1 MEAKSVEPNAVQ
13 SWVVRGWQL
22 FVKNPGMWIFLT
34 FIGLVVGVMLVL
46 FPLRLL
52 GILALAVI
60 IPALFSGLLYGA
72 AELDNGRSLNIED
85 LFRGLTDPVKR
96 MLLLKLGVVTVVAA
110 IPGSIGLWLMFK
122 GGIFLTLIGSLIIA
136 AVSVAVAVTLI
147 YACPL
152 VMFAGMEPVEAVKN
166 SIDTCRK
173 NRIPMAIFFGGMFL
187 LVVVMAAIL
196 PLWPGFLVL
205 LPVTVCTVYASYKDL
220 YSQPGPIS
228 QVEPVQSV

>member
-34 FIGLVVGVMLVL
+34 FIGLVVGVILVL

-72 AELDNGRSLNIED
+72 AELDNGRSLNVED
-85 LFRGLTDPVKR
+85 LFRGLIDPVKR
-96 MLLLKLGVVTVVAA
+96 IPLLKLGVVTVVAA
-110 IPGSIGLWLMFK
+110 IPGSIGLLMFK
-122 GGIFLTLIGSLIIA
+122 GGMFLTLIGSLIVA
-136 AVSVAVAVTLI
+136 ALSVAVAMALV

-152 VMFAGMEPVEAVKN
+152 VMFAGMEPVEAVRN

-173 NRIPMAIFFGGMFL
+173 NKVPMAVFGGVFL
-187 LVVVMAAIL
+187 FAAVIAAI
-196 PLWPGFLVL
+196 PLWLGFLVL
-205 LPVTVCTVYASYKDL
+205 LPVTVCAIYASYKDL

-228 QVEPVQSV
+228 PVEPVQSV

>member
-34 FIGLVVGVMLVL
+34 FIGLVVDVILAL

-52 GILALAVI
+52 GSLALAVI
-60 IPALFSGLLYGA
+60 TPALFSGLLYGA
-72 AELDNGRSLNIED
+72 AELDNGRSLNVED

-96 MLLLKLGVVTVVAA
+96 MPLLKLSVVTVVAA
-110 IPGSIGLWLMFK
+110 IPGLIGLLMFK
-122 GGIFLTLIGSLIIA
+122 GGMFLTLIGSLIVA
-136 AVSVAVAVTLI
+136 ALSVAVVVALI

-152 VMFAGMEPVEAVKN
+152 VMFAGMDPVEAVRN

-173 NRIPMAIFFGGMFL
+173 NLVPMAIFGGMFL
-187 LVVVMAAIL
+187 FAAVVAAI
-196 PLWPGFLVL
+196 PLWLGFLVL
-205 LPVTVCTVYASYKDL
+205 LPVTVCAVYASYKDL
-220 YSQPGPIS
+220 YSQPEPIS
-228 QVEPVQSV
+228 QVEPVQSA

>member
-34 FIGLVVGVMLVL
+34 FIGLVVDVILAL

-52 GILALAVI
+52 GSLALAVI
-60 IPALFSGLLYGA
+60 TPALFSGLLYGA
-72 AELDNGRSLNIED
+72 AELDNGRGLNVED

-96 MLLLKLGVVTVVAA
+96 MPLLKLSVVTVVAA
-110 IPGSIGLWLMFK
+110 IPGLIGLLMFK
-122 GGIFLTLIGSLIIA
+122 GGMFLTLIGSLIVA
-136 AVSVAVAVTLI
+136 ALSVAVVVALI

-152 VMFAGMEPVEAVKN
+152 VMFAGMDPVEAVRN

-173 NRIPMAIFFGGMFL
+173 NLVPMAVFGGMFL
-187 LVVVMAAIL
+187 FAAVVAAI
-196 PLWPGFLVL
+196 PLWLGFLVL
-205 LPVTVCTVYASYKDL
+205 LPVTVCAVYASYKDL
-220 YSQPGPIS
+220 YSQPEPIS
-228 QVEPVQSV
+228 QVEPVQSA

>member
-34 FIGLVVGVMLVL
+34 FIGLVVDVILAL

-52 GILALAVI
+52 GSLALAVI
-60 IPALFSGLLYGA
+60 TPALFSGLLYGA
-72 AELDNGRSLNIED
+72 AELDNGRGLNVED

-96 MLLLKLGVVTVVAA
+96 IPLLKLGVVTVVAA
-110 IPGSIGLWLMFK
+110 IPGLIGLWMLK
-122 GGIFLTLIGSLIIA
+122 GGVFLTLIGSLIIA
-136 AVSVAVAVTLI
+136 ALSVAVAVALI

-152 VMFAGMEPVEAVKN
+152 VMFAGMDPVEAVKN

-173 NRIPMAIFFGGMFL
+173 NIVPMAIFFGGMFF

-220 YSQPGPIS
+220 YSQPEPIS
-228 QVEPVQSV
+228 QVEPVQSA

>member
-34 FIGLVVGVMLVL
+34 FIGLVVDVILAL

-52 GILALAVI
+52 GSLALAVI
-60 IPALFSGLLYGA
+60 TPALFSGLLYGA
-72 AELDNGRSLNIED
+72 AELDNGRSLNVED

-96 MLLLKLGVVTVVAA
+96 MPLLKLSVVTVVAA
-110 IPGSIGLWLMFK
+110 IPGLIGLLMFK
-122 GGIFLTLIGSLIIA
+122 GGMFLTLIGSLIVA
-136 AVSVAVAVTLI
+136 ALSVAVVVALI

-152 VMFAGMEPVEAVKN
+152 VMFAGMDPVEAVRN

-173 NRIPMAIFFGGMFL
+173 NLVPMAVFGGMFL
-187 LVVVMAAIL
+187 FAAVVAAI
-196 PLWPGFLVL
+196 PLWLGFLVL
-205 LPVTVCTVYASYKDL
+205 LPVTVCAVYASYKDL
-220 YSQPGPIS
+220 YSQPEPIS
-228 QVEPVQSV
+228 QVEPVQSA

>member
-72 AELDNGRSLNIED
+72 AELDNGRSLNVED

-96 MLLLKLGVVTVVAA
+96 IPLLKLGVVTVVAA
-110 IPGSIGLWLMFK
+110 IPGSIGLLMFK
-122 GGIFLTLIGSLIIA
+122 GGMFLTLLGSLIVA
-136 AVSVAVAVTLI
+136 ALSVAVAMALI

-152 VMFAGMEPVEAVKN
+152 VMFAGMEPVEAVRN

-173 NRIPMAIFFGGMFL
+173 NRLPMAAFGGVFL
-187 LVVVMAAIL
+187 LAAVIAAI
-196 PLWPGFLVL
+196 PLWLGFLVL
-205 LPVTVCTVYASYKDL
+205 LPVTVCAVYASYKDL
-220 YSQPGPIS
+220 YSQPEPIS
-228 QVEPVQSV
+228 QVGPVQSA

>member
-46 FPLRLL
+46 FPLRPL
-52 GILALAVI
+52 GWLALAVI

-72 AELDNGRSLNIED
+72 AELDNGRSLNVED

-96 MLLLKLGVVTVVAA
+96 IPLLKLGVVTVVAA
-110 IPGSIGLWLMFK
+110 IPGLIGLWMFK
-122 GGIFLTLIGSLIIA
+122 GGVFLTLIGSLIVA
-136 AVSVAVAVTLI
+136 ALSVAVAVALI

-152 VMFAGMEPVEAVKN
+152 VMFAGMDPVEAVKN

-173 NRIPMAIFFGGMFL
+173 NIGPMAIFFGGMFL

-220 YSQPGPIS
+220 YSQPESIS
-228 QVEPVQSV
+228 HVEPIQSA

>member
-34 FIGLVVGVMLVL
+34 FIGLVVDVILAL

-52 GILALAVI
+52 GSLALAVI
-60 IPALFSGLLYGA
+60 TPALFSGLLYGA
-72 AELDNGRSLNIED
+72 AELDNGRSLNVED

-96 MLLLKLGVVTVVAA
+96 MPLLKLGVVTVVAA
-110 IPGSIGLWLMFK
+110 IPGLIGLLMFK
-122 GGIFLTLIGSLIIA
+122 GGMFLTLIGSLIVA
-136 AVSVAVAVTLI
+136 ALSVAVAVALI

-152 VMFAGMEPVEAVKN
+152 VMFAGMDPVEAVRN

-173 NRIPMAIFFGGMFL
+173 NIVPIAVFGGMFL
-187 LVVVMAAIL
+187 FAAVVAAI
-196 PLWPGFLVL
+196 PLWLGFLVL
-205 LPVTVCTVYASYKDL
+205 LPVTVCAVYASYKDL
-220 YSQPGPIS
+220 YSQPEPIS
-228 QVEPVQSV
+228 QVEPVQSA

>member
-34 FIGLVVGVMLVL
+34 FIGLVVDVILAL

-52 GILALAVI
+52 GSLALAVI
-60 IPALFSGLLYGA
+60 TPALFSGLLYGA
-72 AELDNGRSLNIED
+72 AELDNGRGLNVED

-96 MLLLKLGVVTVVAA
+96 IPLLKLGVVTVVAA
-110 IPGSIGLWLMFK
+110 IPGLIGLWMLK
-122 GGIFLTLIGSLIIA
+122 GGVFLTLIGSLIIA
-136 AVSVAVAVTLI
+136 ALSVAVAVALI

-152 VMFAGMEPVEAVKN
+152 VMFAGMDPVEAVKN

-173 NRIPMAIFFGGMFL
+173 NLVPIAVFGGMFL
-187 LVVVMAAIL
+187 FAAVVAAI
-196 PLWPGFLVL
+196 PLWLGFLVL
-205 LPVTVCTVYASYKDL
+205 LPVTVCAVYASYKDL
-220 YSQPGPIS
+220 YSQPEPIS
-228 QVEPVQSV
+228 QVEPVQSA

>member
-34 FIGLVVGVMLVL
+34 FIGLVVDVILAL
-46 FPLRLL
+46 FPLRPL
-52 GILALAVI
+52 GILTLAVI
-60 IPALFSGLLYGA
+60 TPALFSGLLYGA
-72 AELDNGRSLNIED
+72 AELDNGRSLNVED

-96 MLLLKLGVVTVVAA
+96 IPLLKLGVVTVVAA

-122 GGIFLTLIGSLIIA
+122 GGILLTLIGSLIIA
-136 AVSVAVAVTLI
+136 AVSVAVAVALI

-152 VMFAGMEPVEAVKN
+152 VMFAGMDPVEAVRN

-173 NRIPMAIFFGGMFL
+173 NLVPMAVFGGMFL
-187 LVVVMAAIL
+187 FAAVVAAI
-196 PLWPGFLVL
+196 PLWLGFLVL
-205 LPVTVCTVYASYKDL
+205 LPVTVCAVYASYKDL
-220 YSQPGPIS
+220 YSQPEPIS
-228 QVEPVQSV
+228 QVEPVQSA

>member
-72 AELDNGRSLNIED
+72 AELDNGRSLNVED
-85 LFRGLTDPVKR
+85 LFRGLIDPVKR
-96 MLLLKLGVVTVVAA
+96 IPLLKLGVVTVVAA

-136 AVSVAVAVTLI
+136 AVSVAVAVALI

-152 VMFAGMEPVEAVKN
+152 VMFAGMDPVEAVKN

-173 NRIPMAIFFGGMFL
+173 NIGPMAIFLGGMFL
-187 LVVVMAAIL
+187 LVAVMVAIL
-196 PLWPGFLVL
+196 LLWPGFLVL
-205 LPVTVCTVYASYKDL
+205 LPVTVCTAYASYKDL
-220 YSQPGPIS
+220 YSQPEPIS
-228 QVEPVQSV
+228 QVEPVRSV

>member
-34 FIGLVVGVMLVL
+34 FIGLVVDVILAL

-52 GILALAVI
+52 GSLALAVI
-60 IPALFSGLLYGA
+60 TPALFSGLLYGA
-72 AELDNGRSLNIED
+72 AELDNGRSLNVED

-96 MLLLKLGVVTVVAA
+96 MPLLKLGVVTVVAA
-110 IPGSIGLWLMFK
+110 IPGLIGLLMFK
-122 GGIFLTLIGSLIIA
+122 GGMFLTLIGSLIVA
-136 AVSVAVAVTLI
+136 ALSVAVAVALI

-152 VMFAGMEPVEAVKN
+152 VMFAGMDPVEAVKN

-173 NRIPMAIFFGGMFL
+173 NLVPIAVFGGMFL
-187 LVVVMAAIL
+187 FAAVVAAI
-196 PLWPGFLVL
+196 PLWLGFLVL
-205 LPVTVCTVYASYKDL
+205 LPVTVCAVYASYKDL
-220 YSQPGPIS
+220 YSQPEPIS
-228 QVEPVQSV
+228 QVEPVQSA

>member
-34 FIGLVVGVMLVL
+34 FIGLVVDVILAL

-52 GILALAVI
+52 GSLALAVI
-60 IPALFSGLLYGA
+60 TPALFSGLLYGA
-72 AELDNGRSLNIED
+72 AELDNGRSLNVED

-96 MLLLKLGVVTVVAA
+96 MPLLKLGVVTVVAA
-110 IPGSIGLWLMFK
+110 IPGLIGLLMFK
-122 GGIFLTLIGSLIIA
+122 GGMFLTLIGSLIVA
-136 AVSVAVAVTLI
+136 ALSVAVVVALI

-152 VMFAGMEPVEAVKN
+152 VMFAGMDPVEAVRN

-173 NRIPMAIFFGGMFL
+173 NLVPMAVFGGMFL
-187 LVVVMAAIL
+187 FAAVVAAI
-196 PLWPGFLVL
+196 PLWLGFLVL
-205 LPVTVCTVYASYKDL
+205 LPVTVCAVYASYKDL
-220 YSQPGPIS
+220 YSQPEPIS
-228 QVEPVQSV
+228 QVEPVQSA

>member
-34 FIGLVVGVMLVL
+34 FIGLVVDVILAL

-52 GILALAVI
+52 GSLALAVI
-60 IPALFSGLLYGA
+60 TPALFSGLLYGA
-72 AELDNGRSLNIED
+72 AELDNGRSLNVED

-96 MLLLKLGVVTVVAA
+96 IPLLKLGVVTVVAA
-110 IPGSIGLWLMFK
+110 IPGLIGLLMFK
-122 GGIFLTLIGSLIIA
+122 GGMFLTLIGSLIVA
-136 AVSVAVAVTLI
+136 ALSVAVVVALI

-152 VMFAGMEPVEAVKN
+152 VMFAGMDPVEAVRN

-173 NRIPMAIFFGGMFL
+173 NLVPMAVFGGMFL
-187 LVVVMAAIL
+187 FAAVVAAI
-196 PLWPGFLVL
+196 PLWLGFLVL
-205 LPVTVCTVYASYKDL
+205 LPVTVCAVYASYKDL
-220 YSQPGPIS
+220 YSQPEPIS

>member
-34 FIGLVVGVMLVL
+34 FIGLVVDVILAL

-52 GILALAVI
+52 GSLALAVI
-60 IPALFSGLLYGA
+60 TPALFSGLLYGA
-72 AELDNGRSLNIED
+72 AELDNGRSLNVED

-96 MLLLKLGVVTVVAA
+96 MPLLKLSVVTVVAA
-110 IPGSIGLWLMFK
+110 IPGLIGLLMFK
-122 GGIFLTLIGSLIIA
+122 GGMFLTLIGSLIVA
-136 AVSVAVAVTLI
+136 ALSVAVAVALI

-152 VMFAGMEPVEAVKN
+152 VMFAGMDPVEAVRN

-173 NRIPMAIFFGGMFL
+173 NLVPMAVFGGMFL
-187 LVVVMAAIL
+187 FAAVVAAI
-196 PLWPGFLVL
+196 PLWLGFLVL
-205 LPVTVCTVYASYKDL
+205 LPVTVCAVYASYKDL
-220 YSQPGPIS
+220 YSQPEPIS
-228 QVEPVQSV
+228 QVEPVQSA

>member
-34 FIGLVVGVMLVL
+34 FIGLVVDVILAL

-52 GILALAVI
+52 GSLALAVI
-60 IPALFSGLLYGA
+60 TPALFSGLLYGA
-72 AELDNGRSLNIED
+72 AELDNGRSLNVED

-96 MLLLKLGVVTVVAA
+96 MPLLKLSVVIVVAA
-110 IPGSIGLWLMFK
+110 IPGLIGLLMFK
-122 GGIFLTLIGSLIIA
+122 GGMFLTLIGSLIVA
-136 AVSVAVAVTLI
+136 ALSVAVVVALI

-152 VMFAGMEPVEAVKN
+152 VMFAGMDPVEAVRN

-173 NRIPMAIFFGGMFL
+173 NLVPMAVFGGMFL
-187 LVVVMAAIL
+187 FAAVVAAI
-196 PLWPGFLVL
+196 PLWLGFLVL
-205 LPVTVCTVYASYKDL
+205 LPVTVCAVYASYKDL
-220 YSQPGPIS
+220 YSQPEPIS
-228 QVEPVQSV
+228 QVEPVQSA